1 MKSSEG
7 CLKVLSK
14 YLFDGV
20 DYHQDIVMSIKDGQ
34 IIDLNWDSLKHDI
47 VLEDMVVPGFV
58 DLQVNGGGGVL
69 FNAAP
74 SIDSLKKMMA
84 AHSQFGTTAML
95 PTVITDN
102 VDVMSE
108 AADAVSLAIANKTLG
123 IVGIHFEGPHIS
135 IAKKGAHS
143 KEFVRPISE
152 EEWRIFERT
161 DIGHILVS
169 LAPEAVSAEDIQKL
183 VSLGVHVCIGHS
195 NATYKCADK
204 AVKAGATGFTHLF
217 NAMSGINARHAGV
230 AGCALLNDRTQCGL
244 IVDGHHV
251 SEASCKLALKIKP
264 RGGIFLVTDAMPP
277 VGSAIKEFEFFDRTV
292 TNNHGKLTS
301 STGELAGSVLDMATA
316 VRNCMKTLGI
326 EEPEAIRMGSLY
338 PLSYLSSSSLPIPPI
353 ALLKAGKPAN
363 FIQLDD
369 DFCVKST
376 WIEGQCVYGRHSAHS
391 HK

>member
-1 MKSSEG
+1 MKSNDGSV
-7 CLKVLSK
+7 KVLSK

-20 DYHQDIVMSIKDGQ
+20 DYHHDVVMSIRDGL
-34 IIDLNWDSLKHDI
+34 IIDLHWENLSCDI
-47 VLEDMVVPGFV
+47 VLEDLVAPGFV

-74 SIDSLKKMMA
+74 TIDSLQKMMA

-108 AADAVSLAIANKTLG
+108 AADAVGLAIANKNLG

-143 KEFVRPISE
+143 KEFIRPISE
-152 EEWRIFERT
+152 EEWQIFERT
-161 DIGHILVS
+161 DIGHILVT

-195 NATYKCADK
+195 NATFECADK
-204 AVKAGATGFTHLF
+204 GLKAGATGFTHLF

-230 AGCALLNDRTQCGL
+230 AGCALLNDRAQCGL
-244 IVDGHHV
+244 IVDGLHV

-277 VGSAIKEFEFFDRTV
+277 VGSAMKEFEFFGRTV

-316 VRNCMKTLGI
+316 VRNCIKTLGV
-326 EEPEAIRMGSLY
+326 EESEAIRMGSLY
-338 PLSYLSSSSLPIPPI
+338 PLSYLLSTRLPISPL

-363 FIQLDD
+363 FIQLDN

-376 WIEGQCVYGRHSAHS
+376 WIEGQCVYGRHSVYS